1 MTHFRIP
8 PKKDIWTAAGF
19 LVLTAVLAWSC
30 AWVWEQYLTTPPYVD
45 PERYPVRGI
54 DVSSHNGDINLR
66 KARKDGIDFVFIKA
80 SEGADFKDKNFVTN
94 HAKALKAGMK
104 TGAYHFF
111 RFDKDGVDQAM
122 NFLEAVGN
130 RKLDLGLAIDIEK
143 QGNPEGIAQETI
155 VERLITMAE
164 YLYLKGH
171 RVTFYTNIAGYE
183 EYLMEA
189 FPGYP
194 LWICSFSGHPIDAEW
209 TYWQYDHHG
218 KVNGIRGDVDLNTF
232 NGTREEFESIGQ

>member
-1 MTHFRIP
+1 
-8 PKKDIWTAAGF
+8 
-19 LVLTAVLAWSC
+19 
-30 AWVWEQYLTTPPYVD
+30 
-45 PERYPVRGI
+45 
-54 DVSSHNGDINLR
+54 
-66 KARKDGIDFVFIKA
+66 
-80 SEGADFKDKNFVTN
+80 
-94 HAKALKAGMK
+94 MK

-122 NFLEAVGN
+122 NFLETVGN

-143 QGNPEGIAQETI
+143 QGNPEGISRDII
-155 VERLITMAE
+155 VERLVTMAE

-171 RVTFYTNIAGYE
+171 RVTFYTNKTGYE

-194 LWICSFSGHPIDAEW
+194 LWICSFSEHPIDAEW

-218 KVNGIRGDVDLNTF
+218 KVNGIRGDVDLNAF

>member
-8 PKKDIWTAAGF
+8 PKKDIWTAVGF
-19 LVLTAVLAWSC
+19 LILTAVLAWSC
-30 AWVWEQYLTTPPYVD
+30 VWVWKQYLTTPPYVD

-54 DVSSHNGDINLR
+54 DVSSHNGDLNLR
-66 KARKDGIDFVFIKA
+66 EARKDGIDFIFIKA

-94 HAKALKAGMK
+94 HAKAQKAGMK

-143 QGNPEGIAQETI
+143 QGNPEGISRDII
-155 VERLITMAE
+155 VERLVTMAE

-171 RVTFYTNIAGYE
+171 RVTFYTNKTGYE

-194 LWICSFSGHPIDAEW
+194 LWICSFSEHPIDAEW

-218 KVNGIRGDVDLNTF
+218 KVNGIRGDVDLNAF